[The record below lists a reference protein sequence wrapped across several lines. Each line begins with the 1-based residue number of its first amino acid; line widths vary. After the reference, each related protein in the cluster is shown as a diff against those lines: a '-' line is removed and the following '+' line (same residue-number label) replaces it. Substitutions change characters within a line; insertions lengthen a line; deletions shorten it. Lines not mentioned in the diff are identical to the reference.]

1 MKKTVNARGLSC
13 PQPVLLAKGAIAEA
27 DEVTVIVDNEIAVEN
42 IRRLA
47 GKLSCDFSVKRKE
60 EGIWDVELRRTGA
73 AAPGAAD
80 APDLESEL
88 SCGVA
93 TAGKAGPY
101 VVVLADNRMGR
112 GDDSLGDILIRAFM
126 DTLMMIKPLPTTVV
140 CYNAGVKLAAQGSA
154 VLEDLQQLG
163 KAGVNIL
170 VCGTCL
176 KHFGIVEQL
185 GVGRVSNM
193 YEILETLAGASRIVR
208 P

>member
-13 PQPVLLAKGAIAEA
+13 PQPVLLAKEAIAEA

-47 GKLSCDFSVKRKE
+47 GKMSRDFSVKKKE
-60 EGIWDVELRRTGA
+60 EGIWEVELRRTGA

-80 APDLESEL
+80 APDLKSEL
-88 SCGVA
+88 SCGVPP
-93 TAGKAGPY
+93 AGKTGPY
-101 VVVLADNRMGR
+101 VVVLADNHMGR
-112 GDDSLGDILIRAFM
+112 GDDALGDILIRAFM
-126 DTLMMIKPLPTTVV
+126 DTLLMINPLPTTVV
-140 CYNAGVKLAAQGSA
+140 CYNAGVKLAVRDSA

-163 KAGVNIL
+163 KTGVDIL

-176 KHFGIVEQL
+176 RHFGLVGQL
-185 GVGRVSNM
+185 GAGRVSNM
-193 YEILETLAGASRIVR
+193 CEILEILAGASRIVR